1 MSERDQYP
9 VGVPCWVDT
18 LTSDVPRALG
28 FYEAVLGWEFAGPG
42 PMPDPSGGYY
52 VARLRGGDVAG
63 VGSSPP
69 DRSVPP
75 TWNTYVS
82 VSSVEEAAQRA
93 ASAGGTIIV
102 PPFGALPAG
111 RCAMIADPAGA
122 VIGVW
127 EPRERQGAQILN
139 EPSAWAMSLLR
150 TRETASA
157 ADFYGTVFG
166 WQTETIDM
174 DGAELTL
181 FRLPGYVG
189 GEPSQPVPRDMVAGM
204 IALGDE
210 QIRAGMPPHWAV
222 DFWIDDADAAAA
234 RTPEYGGSVLIPP
247 HDMPPFRRTVIA
259 DPSGA
264 AFSVSQLVLEG

>member
-18 LTSDVPRALG
+18 LTSDVSRALP
-28 FYEAVLGWEFAGPG
+28 FYEAVFGWAFDGPG

-52 VARLRGGDVAG
+52 VARRRGRDVAG
-63 VGSSPP
+63 VGSTPP
-69 DRSVPP
+69 GAQLPP
-75 TWNTYVS
+75 VWSTYVS
-82 VSSVEEAAQRA
+82 VTSVEEAAQRA
-93 ASAGGTIIV
+93 ASAGATV
-102 PPFGALPAG
+102 LVAPFDALPAG
-111 RCAMIADPAGA
+111 RAAVIADPAGA
-122 VIGVW
+122 VIGLW
-127 EPRERQGAQILN
+127 EPHARQGAQVLN
-139 EPSAWAMSLLR
+139 EPSAWAMSLLQIGDPV
-150 TRETASA
+150 AA

-166 WQTETIDM
+166 WQAETIDM

-264 AFSVSQLVLEG
+264 AFSVSQLVLDG